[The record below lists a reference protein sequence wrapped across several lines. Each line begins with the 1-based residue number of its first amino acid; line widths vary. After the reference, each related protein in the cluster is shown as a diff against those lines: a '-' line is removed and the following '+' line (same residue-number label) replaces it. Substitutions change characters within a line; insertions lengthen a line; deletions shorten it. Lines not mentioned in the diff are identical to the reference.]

1 MNNQAKLGPA
11 AIQRANRLRWYQ
23 ELADRARE
31 DAERNA
37 RVVKLLQA
45 CHERIV
51 YAHACENVVWG
62 DRDLLQRIS
71 EEIIEAGK

>member
-1 MNNQAKLGPA
+1 VNAHG
-11 AIQRANRLRWYQ
+11 IQRLTAARYYA

-31 DAERNA
+31 EAQRNA
-37 RVVKLLQA
+37 RVVKLLQD
-45 CHERIV
+45 CHARII

-71 EEIIEAGK
+71 EEIMEAKR

>member
-31 DAERNA
+31 EAERNA
-37 RVVKLLQA
+37 RVVNLLQD
-45 CHERIV
+45 CHERISGSP
-51 YAHACENVVWG
+51 VVRG

-71 EEIIEAGK
+71 EEIMEAGK